1 MINLIPNEEKNK
13 IAVNFY
19 YKLVTVVFSM
29 FGLAVLFATF
39 LILPSYVLSS
49 IKLDISAERL
59 NSQSKE
65 PIPEVD
71 QQTLSI
77 LNALNSKLD
86 LLEKSEKEKYL
97 VSEKI
102 INEVVSKKIDGIKI
116 NHISYDNSA
125 TGEKT
130 VTVGGIASSRER
142 LLLFRQSFED
152 HSAFKNI
159 NLPIASFIKGSNI
172 EFNLNLSPL

>member
-77 LNALNSKLD
+77 S
-86 LLEKSEKEKYL
+86 
-97 VSEKI
+97 VSYT
-102 INEVVSKKIDGIKI
+102 
-116 NHISYDNSA
+116 HL
-125 TGEKT
+125 T
-130 VTVGGIASSRER
+130 
-142 LLLFRQSFED
+142 
-152 HSAFKNI
+152 
-159 NLPIASFIKGSNI
+159 LPTKRIV
-172 EFNLNLSPL
+172 